1 MITIRDLP
9 ADGIVR
15 EPGFY
20 RMTAAQYHADP
31 CIVPSLSSST
41 IRLMLERTPAHV
53 FAAHPRL
60 SGAGL
65 GDNSTPAMTFGT
77 AVHALLLGQGRHIA
91 VIDAD
96 SYRTKAAQA
105 ARDEAEVH
113 GHTPM
118 LREAYQLACNAANA
132 IARRISEI
140 DGCGDILATHVP
152 ELVAIWRE
160 GDVWCRAQIDLAPQ
174 SRDAD
179 AWWTAYDLK
188 TTAVALSPVTLA
200 RKIVSE
206 WLDVQACFYVRGIE
220 ALIDPTARAR
230 FRWLFAEV
238 DAPHGVLC
246 ATPSGAMMTTAE
258 AKVMAG
264 LSIWSECMRSGN
276 WPAYPREVI
285 RLESP
290 TYLETQW
297 REREEA
303 DPLIRGALDNWSKAA

>member
-1 MITIRDLP
+1 MITIKDLP

-31 CIVPSLSSST
+31 CIEPSLSSSM
-41 IRLMLERTPAHV
+41 IRVMLERTPAHA
-53 FAAHPRL
+53 FASHPRL
-60 SGAGL
+60 GGAGI

-77 AVHALLLGQGRHIA
+77 AVHALMLGVGRNIA

-105 ARDEAEVH
+105 ARDEAAVL

-118 LREAYQLACNAANA
+118 LREAYERACAAAQA
-132 IARRISEI
+132 IIGRVSQI
-140 DGCGDILATHVP
+140 DGCQNILATHAP
-152 ELVAIWRE
+152 ELVAVWCE
-160 GDVWCRAQIDLAPQ
+160 GSVWCRAQIDLAPQ
-174 SRDAD
+174 GRDHD
-179 AWWTAYDLK
+179 AWWTIYDLK
-188 TTAVALSPVTLA
+188 TTEVALSPVALA

-206 WLDVQACFYVRGIE
+206 WLDVQASFYTRGVE

-238 DAPHGVLC
+238 GAPHGVLC
-246 ATPSGAMMTTAE
+246 ATPSGAMTSTAE
-258 AKVMAG
+258 SKVMAG
-264 LSIWSECMRSGN
+264 LSIWGECLRSGK
-276 WPAYPREVI
+276 WPAYPGEVI
-285 RLESP
+285 RLEPP
-290 TYLETQW
+290 TYLESQW

-303 DPLIRGALDNWSKAA
+303 DPLIRGALNNWSLAA